1 MQYNAKQMRE
11 EALPAKGQ
19 YHFTVLHTREKT
31 SSSGNEMLILKLRLE
46 RNHKSFNFFSTIVLT
61 PKMFWL
67 FEHFCKA
74 TGMPEKIDDGN
85 LMAQECDGKE
95 GYLEMDHRVNQQT
108 GEIEAYVKDFVKP
121 EDLPEFEEVDEL
133 NDEIPSFT

>member
-1 MQYNAKQMRE
+1 MQFNAKQMRE
-11 EALPAKGQ
+11 EALPKQGR

-31 SSSGNEMLILKLRLE
+31 SASGNEMLLLKMRLE
-46 RNHKSFNFFSTIVLT
+46 RSGMKSFIFFANIVLT

-67 FEHFCKA
+67 FEHFCLA
-74 TGMPEKIDDGN
+74 TGMGDKIDEGN

-95 GYLEMDHRVNQQT
+95 GELEMEHRVNKET

-121 EDLPEFEEVDEL
+121 EVLEPDFKD
-133 NDEIPSFT
+133 DEIPPFD